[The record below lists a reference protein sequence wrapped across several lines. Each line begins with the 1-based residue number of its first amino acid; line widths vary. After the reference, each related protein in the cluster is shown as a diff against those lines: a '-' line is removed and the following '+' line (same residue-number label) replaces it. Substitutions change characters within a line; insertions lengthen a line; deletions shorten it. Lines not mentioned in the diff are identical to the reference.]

1 MDSTEWKIGAVLGR
15 GTSATVRL
23 AIYGGGKDDESI
35 AAKLMAVKSAKSSY
49 SSMLKRER
57 QILEELDGCSQ
68 IVHCYGDDLSVN
80 KYGKPVY
87 SIFLEYAPSQSL
99 SDCMKS
105 SKSAFPESQVRRLT
119 LSMLKGLVHIHSKG
133 YVHCDIKP
141 QNILLWSSV
150 EVKII
155 DFGWARRSGK
165 RSRGTSTIRG
175 TPLYVAPEGPARN
188 VYEKPA
194 DIWCLGCT
202 VFEMLTGN
210 PARWVPDNA
219 DMPTLLLQIGCGGLM
234 RRIPETISKEG
245 KDFLRMCLLREPER
259 RWTAEMLLNHPFVSS
274 GSAKHRSPPLS
285 RSPCILPPGSC

>member
-1 MDSTEWKIGAVLGR
+1 MASAKRKIGAVLGR
-15 GTSATVRL
+15 GTSATVKL
-23 AIYGGGKDDESI
+23 AIFDGDHDEESI
-35 AAKLMAVKSAKSSY
+35 PTKLMAVKSAKSNY

-68 IVHCYGDDLSVN
+68 IVHCYGDDLSDN

-99 SDCMKS
+99 FDWMKS
-105 SKSAFPESQVRRLT
+105 SKSAFSESQVRRLT

-141 QNILLWSSV
+141 QNVLLWSSD

-155 DFGWARRSGK
+155 DFGWAKRSGM
-165 RSRGTSTIRG
+165 RSCGTSTIRG
-175 TPLYVAPEGPARN
+175 TLLYVAPEGPAQN
-188 VYEKPA
+188 VYEKPS
-194 DIWCLGCT
+194 DIWSLGCT

-219 DMPTLLLQIGCGGLM
+219 DMPMLLLQIGSGGLM
-234 RRIPETISKEG
+234 RRIPETVSEEG

-259 RWTAEMLLNHPFVSS
+259 RWTAGMLLNHPFVSS
-274 GSAKHRSPPLS
+274 GSAAK
-285 RSPCILPPGSC
+285 G